1 MGKYK
6 VPRGRGGGCEHEK
19 ARKLPGKGDIRD
31 RTNQKDRNSTG
42 EHGRKRREVTGTHQL
57 RI

>member
-42 EHGRKRREVTGTHQL
+42 EHGRKSL
-57 RI
+57 